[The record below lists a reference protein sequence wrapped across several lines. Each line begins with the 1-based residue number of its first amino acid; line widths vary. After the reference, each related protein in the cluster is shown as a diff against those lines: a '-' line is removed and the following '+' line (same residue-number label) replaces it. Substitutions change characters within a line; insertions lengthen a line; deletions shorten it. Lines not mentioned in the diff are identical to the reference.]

1 MTEDKPIENRV
12 AKSRTLTV
20 DFEEILS
27 QYNLVDL
34 DIAPWL
40 WQGLVL
46 KEKDFRE
53 SLENHN
59 WSDYAGKDVCV
70 YCSEDA
76 IIPTWAYMLVAT
88 YIEEAKAQAHFG
100 KIDDVVSTILI
111 NHINNFD
118 TEEFTDKRVIV
129 KGCGRWELSPEVYM
143 ATTQKLQPLVKMLMF
158 GEPCSTVPVYRKKRG
173 N

>member
-1 MTEDKPIENRV
+1 MTDDKPIVNRV
-12 AKSRTLTV
+12 AKSRTITV
-20 DFEEILS
+20 DFEEILG
-27 QYNLVDL
+27 QYSVIEL

-59 WSDYAGKDVCV
+59 WSEYTNKQVAV

-88 YIEEAKAQAHFG
+88 HLEEASAKAHFG
-100 KIDDVVSTILI
+100 KIEEVVNTLLI
-111 NHINNFD
+111 NYISELDTTTFD
-118 TEEFTDKRVIV
+118 GQRVVV
-129 KGCGRWELSPEVYM
+129 KGCGRWDLSPEVYM
-143 ATTQKLQPLVKMLMF
+143 AMNQKLQPFVKMLMF